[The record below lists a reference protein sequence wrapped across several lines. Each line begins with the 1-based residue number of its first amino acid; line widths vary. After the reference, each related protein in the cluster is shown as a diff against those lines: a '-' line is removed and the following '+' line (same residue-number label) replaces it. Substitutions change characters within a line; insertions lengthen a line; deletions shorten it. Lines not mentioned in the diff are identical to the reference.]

1 MTTELNKRRRG
12 AGRLVRGK
20 GFTLVELMVVVAI
33 VALLATIAYP
43 AFRDQTLRAGRA
55 EGRTALMEL
64 ASRQEQYILDNR
76 SYTTDL
82 GLLGMNGATENGKYT
97 VSVTA
102 ASASAFTARA
112 TPQGGQAE
120 DTDCL
125 ALTINSAGTRSATGP
140 DGADCWN

>member
-1 MTTELNKRRRG
+1 MPAIALGRYPEPTRARRV
-12 AGRLVRGK
+12 AGI
-20 GFTLVELMVVVAI
+20 TLIELMVVVVI
-33 VALLATIAYP
+33 VALLASVAYP

-76 SYTTDL
+76 TYTNDL
-82 GLLGMNGATENGKYT
+82 ALLGMTATTENDKYT
-97 VSVTA
+97 LSVTQ

-112 TPQGGQAE
+112 TPQGGQAD
-120 DTDCL
+120 DTDCA
-125 ALTINSAGTRSATGP
+125 ALTITSAGARSATGP